1 MLKFRKRDK
10 NTAIQQET
18 SFTPT
23 GLQIIKNQAKILT
36 DVVLRSL
43 LLVKDDE
50 LTEGFQFK
58 VHEGTETGV
67 RTVEGNKP
75 IHKRS
80 WQFSPQFA
88 LLTFAF
94 LLY

>member
-36 DVVLRSL
+36 DVVLQSL

-58 VHEGTETGV
+58 VHEGTETGA

-88 LLTFAF
+88 LSTFAF